1 MRKITNRRIRM
12 AAIAATLAV
21 TGSVLS
27 APVAAVAAPVAG
39 GAAQAAAADDPEP
52 DSPEGE
58 TEILTVAEDAELAK
72 AGYGQPITRAT
83 VMTRAE
89 DWYSRGVPYNQQG
102 YAWDINKG
110 KKYRED
116 CSGFVSMA
124 WKLKTSETTWTLDD
138 VSHVIN
144 WNDLLPGDAVVFPH
158 HHAVIFE
165 KWVNADTKADF
176 YTYEEYNTDKDME
189 HITRHVK
196 TVRKAG
202 YQPYRYD
209 SIRK

>member
-12 AAIAATLAV
+12 AAMAAALAV

-27 APVAAVAAPVAG
+27 APVAAVAAPAAG
-39 GAAQAAAADDPEP
+39 GAAQVAADDPEA

-83 VMTRAE
+83 VMARAK
-89 DWYSRGVPYNQQG
+89 DWYSRGIPYNQG
-102 YAWDINKG
+102 AKAWDVNHG
-110 KKYRED
+110 KQYRTD

-124 WKLKTSETTWTLDD
+124 WKIKVSKTTWTLDD
-138 VSHVIN
+138 VSHVIH
-144 WNDLLPGDAVVFPH
+144 WNDLLPGDAVVAPH

-165 KWVNADTKADF
+165 KWVDADTKADF
-176 YTYEEYNTDKDME
+176 YTYEEYNTAKDME
-189 HITRHVK
+189 HIKRHVV
-196 TVRKAG
+196 TVRNDG
-202 YQPYRYD
+202 YQPYRLD
-209 SIRK
+209 DIRK